1 MFLNQILRIYIN
13 QQIYGTKTYLRQLA
27 KKGKKKH
34 GRYMPL
40 TLFLPMA
47 GFLPSTALPLADVF
61 LVFHI
66 QILRINKTNNHLNIN
81 TGRQVVKCLTSS

>member
-1 MFLNQILRIYIN
+1 
-13 QQIYGTKTYLRQLA
+13 
-27 KKGKKKH
+27 
-34 GRYMPL
+34 MPP

-66 QILRINKTNNHLNIN
+66 QILRINKTNNHLNIK